1 MTKPIR
7 AYKAFNQ
14 DLTCREFQYEIG
26 KSYKMKGKPVLCE
39 RGFHACLELHD
50 VLRYYP
56 VENKPRICEV
66 EILGDISKDDYKVAT
81 NKIKIVRELTKK
93 ELVDVAIQYIHT
105 NHKAKQMLLAYVLV
119 RYSSVTLSDEDL
131 FDLPWWIQSI
141 LAEFGSNKLRKQ
153 LVNSPHVHVKTN
165 LVYFGTDEIVEQ
177 LLATKNFQIRQRVAF
192 SGKRKHRRLL
202 VNDPS
207 REIRILVVYHG
218 TSKDID
224 AILEH
229 ETDKEVLF
237 RIRNQGTPK
246 QKKSAEQKLLKYHN
260 INVKEG
266 VNYYEGL

>member
-1 MTKPIR
+1 MK
-7 AYKAFNQ
+7 AYKAFYP
-14 DLTCREFQYEIG
+14 DMTCRGFQYEIG
-26 KSYKMKGKPVLCE
+26 HTYAMEEEPIKCE

-56 VENKPRICEV
+56 VEDKPRICEV
-66 EILGDISKDDYKVAT
+66 EILGDISKDDYKIAT

-93 ELVDVAIQYIHT
+93 EIVDVAIQYIHT
-105 NHKAKQMLLAYVLV
+105 NHKVKQMLLAYVLV
-119 RYSSVTLSDEDL
+119 KYPSVTLSDEDL
-131 FDLPWWIQSI
+131 FALPWWIQSV
-141 LAEFGSNKLRKQ
+141 LVEFGSNKLRKQ
-153 LVNSPHVHVKTN
+153 LVNSPHVHVKAD

-177 LLATKNFQIRQRVAF
+177 LLATKNFQIRQRIAF

-207 REIRILVVYHG
+207 PEIRILVVYHG

-229 ETDKEVLF
+229 EIDKEVLF
-237 RIRNQGTPK
+237 RIRNQGNAK
-246 QKKSAEQKLLKYHN
+246 QKKLAEQRLLKYCN